1 MPCLSLLLDNKLLQ
15 SMLCDMFGTEFFCL
29 KKTGNTGERTVFQF
43 HYLIRRGIDSLQS
56 LLFVHR
62 YILYYDLL
70 SRIDKKS

>member
-1 MPCLSLLLDNKLLQ
+1 MLCLSLLLWNRIFLFEKY
-15 SMLCDMFGTEFFCL
+15 M
-29 KKTGNTGERTVFQF
+29 KYGERTVFRF